1 MKTSIIIPVYNEE
14 KTIKKILDKVLAS
27 PIKKEVIVVND
38 GSTDKTLKIL
48 GKYKKEI
55 TYVSHRKNLGK
66 GRAIR
71 TGLKYVSGEIVL
83 IQDADLEYDP
93 SDYQDLVKPIIEKK
107 AKVVY
112 GSRWLGK
119 RKKKPPSGRLHTP
132 AFLFRLWRNFV
143 PIPSGLEAVVVKPS
157 VFYFGTQFLTWV
169 TNLLYGTKITDESC
183 GYKVFDTKLF
193 KSLSLKS
200 KGFEFCPEVT
210 AKIAKK
216 SVQIIEV
223 PIQYTPRSIGEGK
236 KIKWRDGIVALFT
249 LIKYRF
255 EWSKIV
261 LPFFLLWTVFILA
274 LYIIELLC
282 RGGICL
288 NWRSP

>member
-14 KTIKKILDKVLAS
+14 KTIEKILKKVLGS

-38 GSTDKTLKIL
+38 GSTDETLKIL

-55 TYVSHRKNLGK
+55 TYVSHQKNLGK

-93 SDYQDLVKPIIEKK
+93 SDYQNLIKPIIEKK

-119 RKKKPPSGRLHTP
+119 RK
-132 AFLFRLWRNFV
+132 
-143 PIPSGLEAVVVKPS
+143 VKLS
-157 VFYFGTQFLTWV
+157 VFYLGTRLLTWI

-183 GYKVFDTKLF
+183 GYKVFNTKLL
-193 KSLSLKS
+193 KSLKLESR
-200 KGFEFCPEVT
+200 GFEFCPEVT
-210 AKIAKK
+210 AKLARKGI
-216 SVQIIEV
+216 QITEV
-223 PIQYTPRSIGEGK
+223 PIKYTPRSMSEGK
-236 KIKWRDGIVALFT
+236 KIKWRDGIMALYT
-249 LIKYRF
+249 LVRYRF
-255 EWSKIV
+255 NWGKLGI
-261 LPFFLLWTVFILA
+261 FLFLFWTIFILV
-274 LYIIELLC
+274 LYVIELLC
-282 RGGICL
+282 RGGRCL
-288 NWRSP
+288 NWQLP